1 MHQNSYLACQPNTK
15 LLHDIDI
22 NVLLPDT
29 RTQPCQTVPPWPI
42 HKMRLDSPQYSRI
55 FGSLDPFPYNRAFV
69 QQIEAT
75 RRALDGSLF
84 IERVLKALNL
94 SNASSA
100 YPPRSEASL
109 RKLFEHICDNTNAT
123 IHHKASVVFYLL
135 LDVDERNG
143 VSRAQYIA
151 DQLNVPENYKIF
163 MQGLWYMDNQQFD
176 VALQYLTH
184 PSLQPDFVDDIVS
197 VLVRRAPDD
206 DYSLPLA
213 YYQTVQPLVQ
223 SSSTLELL
231 FGALARSSVVDAFQ
245 FSRSHAEYMRRQL
258 FQRLVLSALEPA
270 GGEQSAERALS
281 LISLP
286 FDAHEEQ
293 WFKECLESGEGKR
306 LAVAKDALLMRKIAT
321 NQATFGSET
330 GTWAVVL
337 EGFKTGSGGRVQA

>member
-1 MHQNSYLACQPNTK
+1 
-15 LLHDIDI
+15 
-22 NVLLPDT
+22 
-29 RTQPCQTVPPWPI
+29 
-42 HKMRLDSPQYSRI
+42 MRLDSAQYGRI

-75 RRALDGSLF
+75 RRGLDGSLF

-94 SNASSA
+94 SNATNL
-100 YPPRSEASL
+100 YPPRNEAAL
-109 RKLFEHICDNTNAT
+109 RKLFEHICDSTNAT

-135 LDVDERNG
+135 LDVDDRNG
-143 VSRAQYIA
+143 VDRAQYIA
-151 DQLNVPENYKIF
+151 EQLNIPENYKIF
-163 MQGLWYMDNQQFD
+163 MQGLWYMDNQTFD

-197 VLVRRAPDD
+197 VLVRHAPEG

-223 SSSTLELL
+223 SPSTLELL
-231 FGALARSSVVDAFQ
+231 FRALARSSIVDAFQ
-245 FSRSHAEYMRRQL
+245 FSRSHADFMRRQL
-258 FQRLVLSALEPA
+258 FQRLVLTALEPA
-270 GGEQSAERALS
+270 GGDESAERALA

-286 FDAHEEQ
+286 FDTNEER
-293 WFKECLESGEGKR
+293 WFKECLEGGEGKR

-321 NQATFGSET
+321 NQATLGSET

-337 EGFKTGSGGRVQA
+337 EGFKAGSGGRIQA